1 MAEKS
6 LDQFD
11 KLRKNFNENFRRVTQ
26 AEIKQLK
33 TSVVGG
39 GNLSDPTT
47 WEGKNT
53 KRKNIL
59 KKYLEAVE
67 NENIIAVEKGKSHN
81 NLFDKNIRLREFDSE
96 TYRPVKS
103 FVKRGGVERRQER
116 RSKANRDDTRMTG
129 ELSLGG
135 SGYTKGYDTGL
146 NMPVP
151 TRRPR
156 AAPKET
162 LQQRNMGGKIHRG
175 RKAIYNG

>member
-11 KLRKNFNENFRRVTQ
+11 KFREKFNEKFRKITS
-26 AEIKQLK
+26 AE
-33 TSVVGG
+33 V
-39 GNLSDPTT
+39 
-47 WEGKNT
+47 
-53 KRKNIL
+53 
-59 KKYLEAVE
+59 KKLTDGQKKIYDEIVK
-67 NENIIAVEKGKSHN
+67 NENIAAVPIEGKRFS
-81 NLFDKNIRLREFDSE
+81 NLGSDVRLREFDSE
-96 TYRPVKS
+96 TYKQVKITGPN
-103 FVKRGGVERRQER
+103 FVRSGSEKRQKRRD
-116 RSKANRDDTRMTG
+116 KASRDDTRMTG

-175 RKAIYNG
+175 RKAASSADKND